1 MEMQRRLKR
10 QRIGPESRAQRLV
23 MVIRLHA
30 PRTVLQVLFNSQT
43 ADHVQF
49 IVEIAV
55 EQVLYL
61 VTVQRRP
68 PWASAVRQCC
78 SRLRARARRDMT
90 VPSGTSVMAAISLYD
105 SPSSSRSTTTSR
117 NSTGKASRACWSIC

>member
-1 MEMQRRLKR
+1 MEMQLRLKR

-23 MVIRLHA
+23 IAIRLRAH
-30 PRTVLQVLFNSQT
+30 RTVLQAPFNSQA

-49 IVEIAV
+49 IVEIPV

-68 PWASAVRQCC
+68 PCASAARPCC

-90 VPSGTSVMAAISLYD
+90 VPSGTSVMAASALYD
-105 SPSSSRSTTTSR
+105 NPSRS
-117 NSTGKASRACWSIC
+117 